1 MERVQNEL
9 TPLADPRGLFLKEN
23 EKQIKRCTVP
33 DLSTLTEQPP
43 PSPKPQNVNAINMS
57 PIQETTPDKITCT
70 VQHQVSLLKTAH
82 QPAPTQHKSVPSTM
96 DSKSKDMISLSPDRL
111 FLVEEIERVTGD
123 TWSRGHFVNLVR
135 QTDENTIY
143 AALSVT
149 REKGSLES
157 GVNLGA
163 YFTSTLKGMTGLGN
177 LRAKPESHSL
187 PQQPQPDY
195 PTQEPAGRSRPP
207 CVHYDEPQPIDPD
220 FLKKGWRMSYK
231 SGGLSSLLSWVGKC
245 MPASIDA
252 TKLWADVRETLPE
265 MDEPLQVDRFL
276 DTVVIRMRHADR
288 MAEPGA

>member
-1 MERVQNEL
+1 MNWHPSRI
-9 TPLADPRGLFLKEN
+9 PRGPFLKEN

-57 PIQETTPDKITCT
+57 LIQETTPDKIPCT
-70 VQHQVSLLKTAH
+70 VQDQVSLVKTAH
-82 QPAPTQHKSVPSTM
+82 QPALTQQKSVSPNM
-96 DSKSKDMISLSPDRL
+96 DSNPKDMISLTPDHL
-111 FLVEEIERVTGD
+111 FLVQDIERVTGD

-149 REKGSLES
+149 REKASLES

-163 YFTSTLKGMTGLGN
+163 YFTSTLKGMIGLGN

-195 PTQEPAGRSRPP
+195 PTQEPAGGSRPP
-207 CVHYDEPQPIDPD
+207 CVHYDEPKPINPD
-220 FLKKGWRMSYK
+220 SLKKGWRISYK

-252 TKLWADVRETLPE
+252 TKLWNDVREALPE
-265 MDEPLQVDRFL
+265 MDEPLRVDRFL
-276 DTVVIRMRHADR
+276 DTVVIRMRHAER
-288 MAEPGA
+288 MTEART